1 VQWRNLDVPGM
12 ERLQQPRH
20 SASSFAPAISMMKTA
35 KPGADG
41 RPGAELVADDFP
53 AHQVLAIEKRYPFPP
68 ERDCVLGLLGIN
80 GKHVEGS
87 YSGGKEFPRRRH

>member
-1 VQWRNLDVPGM
+1 MGIADAYNPLLLIATGVQWRNLDVPGM

-41 RPGAELVADDFP
+41 RPGAEL
-53 AHQVLAIEKRYPFPP
+53 
-68 ERDCVLGLLGIN
+68 
-80 GKHVEGS
+80 
-87 YSGGKEFPRRRH
+87 